1 MGKAPKGTRKF
12 VRKHLA
18 GELAARRRHKQ
29 IRAQRRRAAPAAAH
43 DGGHGA
49 PAAVPAVAAVPR
61 ASKPAGSRKAV
72 EDMTVEELMDGTLLD
87 DDDDEEHGDGDG
99 GEGESDGVA
108 DEEEELEDLDD
119 GGDGIESGSDGDGGV
134 EEDADELDDEAVA
147 LGSGSAAEE
156 DNVVDITPLGLEE
169 DDPED
174 KDVGAISSAVEA
186 ENHRLRSEIERH
198 REELEA
204 LRAKDPEFFAYLQE
218 NDAELLDFEDEDK
231 DGDEDEG
238 GDGNEQG
245 GTGDDGEED
254 ARARHASNEEGEDG
268 EEDGEGSG
276 WAQVAGDKEVL
287 TSAKV
292 DAWCAAVVAP
302 QRSAGAARSLLRAFR
317 AACHYGDSEEDAGS
331 PFNIASS
338 HVFNKVMLFVLR
350 EMDGILQAML
360 GPMGDESTVTGSK
373 KKRRDKSRRQGR
385 GSAEAGRSS
394 GVETSARW
402 HRVEPLARSYLGNAL
417 HILGQMT
424 DTVMI
429 GFTLRRLTASV
440 ALLGPFPKL
449 ARKLLKLVLHF
460 WASGEGALPVLSI
473 LFIRQLAVQLP
484 EQYLDAALRGAY
496 KTFAAHAKFVNA
508 STLPSIE
515 FMTTCLVELYGL
527 DREMSYQHAFVHV
540 RQLAMI
546 LRNGLTMKTKDAYK
560 SVYNWQYLNC
570 LSAWTQ
576 VLRAHG
582 RPAPMKA
589 GGQQG
594 PAASLAPLVYP
605 LSQII
610 TGVAKLVPTA
620 RYFPLRLAAV
630 RLLDGLAESS
640 GHLVPV
646 APLLLDV
653 LQAKELSRTLT
664 GGAGK
669 AMDLYLVLRVSKQVL
684 RTRAYQE
691 DCVATSLE
699 LLAAH
704 LAQWAY
710 SIAFPELAL
719 VPLISLR
726 RFMKGT
732 TVDRFRRQ
740 AKQLIDHIE
749 RNIEMVERKRS
760 GDERDKGR
768 STLVIYATQLKEQA
782 QRRRSSLSSSSVEV
796 RREKRHTKDQL
807 QATEAEE
814 LPDRQRKPA
823 EGETVAIDMEDTEGQ
838 AAFSTEWLPQEA
850 KQKTASN
857 GRPVVSEDEDV
868 VEALIISDDEE
879 DEDEDEQDAD
889 GVKVGGKEP
898 EDDTKGRRGGRKP
911 AHAKGLSNGFT
922 GRSPG
927 SRGGRGTKRKRGA
940 AGDRG
945 PGRGGGGGSRGRG
958 RGGARGR
965 TDKRSRRD

>member
-29 IRAQRRRAAPAAAH
+29 IRAQRRRAPPAAAR
-43 DGGHGA
+43 DGL
-49 PAAVPAVAAVPR
+49 AARTP
-61 ASKPAGSRKAV
+61 
-72 EDMTVEELMDGTLLD
+72 
-87 DDDDEEHGDGDG
+87 
-99 GEGESDGVA
+99 
-108 DEEEELEDLDD
+108 DL
-119 GGDGIESGSDGDGGV
+119 SF
-134 EEDADELDDEAVA
+134 
-147 LGSGSAAEE
+147 SAAEWTARAL
-156 DNVVDITPLGLEE
+156 DIGQKPAACMRLLRALETA
-169 DDPED
+169 DQED
-174 KDVGAISSAVEA
+174 KDVGATGSAVEA

-218 NDAELLDFEDEDK
+218 NDAELLDFEDEGG
-231 DGDEDEG
+231 DGAEDEG
-238 GDGNEQG
+238 GDGDEQG

-254 ARARHASNEEGEDG
+254 APERHASNEEGEDG

-276 WAQVAGDKEVL
+276 RAQAAGDKEVL

-292 DAWCAAVVAP
+292 DAWCAAAVAP

-360 GPMGDESTVTGSK
+360 GPMEGESTITGSK

-385 GSAEAGRSS
+385 GSAEASRSS

-440 ALLGPFPKL
+440 AFLGPFPKL

-484 EQYLDAALRGAY
+484 EQYLDTALRGAY
-496 KTFAAHAKFVNA
+496 KTFAGHAKFVNA
-508 STLPSIE
+508 STLPRIE

-546 LRNGLTMKTKDAYK
+546 LRNALTMKTKVGPAEHSLDPWTSDYVQLPLFTLELQEFASTLAYGFQFMCLSAKRMDAYK

-582 RPAPMKA
+582 RPAPKNA
-589 GGQQG
+589 GGQLG

-630 RLLDGLAESS
+630 RLLNGLAESS
-640 GHLVPV
+640 GQLVPV

-669 AMDLYLVLRVSKQVL
+669 AMDLYVVLRVARYVITVLRMSGALSAFVQVSKQVL

-740 AKQLIDHIE
+740 AKQLIDHLE

-768 STLVIYATQLKEQA
+768 STLLIYATQLKEQA

-796 RREKRHTKDQL
+796 GGEKRHTKAQL
-807 QATEAEE
+807 QATKADES
-814 LPDRQRKPA
+814 LDRQPA
-823 EGETVAIDMEDTEGQ
+823 ERETVSIDMEDTEGQ
-838 AAFSTEWLPQEA
+838 AAFSTEWLPQKEA
-850 KQKTASN
+850 KQKTASD
-857 GRPVVSEDEDV
+857 GRHAVSEDEDV
-868 VEALIISDDEE
+868 VEALVLSDDEE
-879 DEDEDEQDAD
+879 DEEEQDAD
-889 GVKVGGKEP
+889 GVEGGGKEP
-898 EDDTKGRRGGRKP
+898 EDENKGRREGRRP
-911 AHAKGLSNGFT
+911 AHAQGLSNGSA
-922 GRSPG
+922 GRSRG
-927 SRGGRGTKRKRGA
+927 SRGGRGTKRKRGG

-945 PGRGGGGGSRGRG
+945 LRRGGGGGSRGRG

>member
-1 MGKAPKGTRKF
+1 MA
-12 VRKHLA
+12 VVSA
-18 GELAARRRHKQ
+18 GHAEPPGDGLWVAALMAAR
-29 IRAQRRRAAPAAAH
+29 
-43 DGGHGA
+43 
-49 PAAVPAVAAVPR
+49 AVVQCGR
-61 ASKPAGSRKAV
+61 AV
-72 EDMTVEELMDGTLLD
+72 EDMT
-87 DDDDEEHGDGDG
+87 
-99 GEGESDGVA
+99 
-108 DEEEELEDLDD
+108 
-119 GGDGIESGSDGDGGV
+119 
-134 EEDADELDDEAVA
+134 
-147 LGSGSAAEE
+147 E
-156 DNVVDITPLGLEE
+156 DNVVDITPPGLAE
-169 DDPED
+169 DACVRLLRAPETADEKD
-174 KDVGAISSAVEA
+174 KDAGATGSAVEA
-186 ENHRLRSEIERH
+186 ENHRLRSEIEQH

-218 NDAELLDFEDEDK
+218 NDAELLDFEDEGG

-238 GDGNEQG
+238 GDHDEQG

-254 ARARHASNEEGEDG
+254 APERHAIDEEGEDG

-276 WAQVAGDKEVL
+276 RAQVAGDKEVL
-287 TSAKV
+287 TTAKV
-292 DAWCAAVVAP
+292 DAWCAAAVAP

-350 EMDGILQAML
+350 EMDGILRAML
-360 GPMGDESTVTGSK
+360 GPLEGESTVTGSK

-385 GSAEAGRSS
+385 GSAEANRSS

-440 ALLGPFPKL
+440 AFLGPFPKL

-508 STLPSIE
+508 STLPRIE

-546 LRNGLTMKTKDAYK
+546 LRNALTMKTKVGPAAAAAQPGPFDLRFFAAFRSSPKSCSSPRKSSLDAYK
-560 SVYNWQYLNC
+560 SVYSWQYLNC

-582 RPAPMKA
+582 RPAP

-630 RLLDGLAESS
+630 RLLNGLAESS
-640 GHLVPV
+640 GQLVPV

-653 LQAKELSRTLT
+653 LQAKELSKTLT

-669 AMDLYLVLRVSKQVL
+669 AMDLYIVLRVSKQVL

-740 AKQLIDHIE
+740 AKQLIDHTE

-796 RREKRHTKDQL
+796 RGEKRHAQVQL

-814 LPDRQRKPA
+814 LPDRQPA

-838 AAFSTEWLPQEA
+838 AAFSTEWLPQKEA

-868 VEALIISDDEE
+868 VEALIISDNEE
-879 DEDEDEQDAD
+879 DEEDEDEQDAD
-889 GVKVGGKEP
+889 GVEGGGKEP
-898 EDDTKGRRGGRKP
+898 EEDTKGRRGGRKP
-911 AHAKGLSNGFT
+911 AHARGLSNGST
-922 GRSPG
+922 GRSRG

-940 AGDRG
+940 AGDSG

-965 TDKRSRRD
+965 TDKRSKRE